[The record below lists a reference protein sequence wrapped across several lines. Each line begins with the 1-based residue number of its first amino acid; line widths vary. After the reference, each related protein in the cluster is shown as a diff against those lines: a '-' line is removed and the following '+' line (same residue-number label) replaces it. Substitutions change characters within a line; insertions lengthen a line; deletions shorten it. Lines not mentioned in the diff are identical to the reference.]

1 MDFFKKF
8 NKLNLKDKD
17 GKRKFISLACTVF
30 GIFLIVTGTSV
41 AYLMGQYEGGENTIT
56 AGTLVLYLPTE
67 SNGISLNGAV
77 PKTDALG
84 LNQTEKYTFT
94 LKNNGTIDMKYSI
107 NLQNT
112 CTTTGT
118 VNVNGVDITP
128 DVCVPDNYIKVAIK
142 EGNGSYVV
150 KKLSDVTS
158 LLTGI
163 LKVHEQISIEMK
175 LWLDESTPNDYQGI
189 VNGVERNVI
198 FYGTVS
204 LKGEQVIPRLL
215 TELVLGTDN
224 SNVLNATA
232 TLTDT
237 YSSAG
242 DASGLYKSVDGE
254 TNSGRTYFYRGAVT
268 NNYVSFA
275 GLMWRIVRINENGS
289 IRLLLN
295 DGINNNK
302 NYQFYPSWNNYTYMY
317 YSNSDVDNGIKRT
330 VDTWYNDNLKDYE
343 DYIADTE
350 FCEQFKVTWDSGYAT
365 AGSATVPL
373 YSSYTSN
380 FKCSTDGNGKGVLTS
395 KVGLLTYDE
404 AVHAGNYPL
413 KSSTS
418 YITNSNYLYWLMS
431 PAGDSAAAAASRR
444 VNVWLV
450 RKNGNISKIS
460 VIGSDIAVRPVVSLK
475 AGILAT
481 GSGTSDDPYLIQMR

>member
-254 TNSGRTYFYRGAVT
+254 TNSGTTYFYRGAVT
-268 NNYVSFA
+268 NNYVKFA
-275 GLMWRIVRINENGS
+275 GKMWKIIRINENGT
-289 IRLLLN
+289 IRLLL
-295 DGINNNK
+295 DEMAGVNK
-302 NYQFYPSWNNYTYMY
+302 KFNPTWNNYIYMY

-330 VDTWYNDNLKDYE
+330 VDAWYDNNIKGYE
-343 DYIADTE
+343 NYIADTE
-350 FCEQFKVTWDSGYAT
+350 FCEQFKVAWDSSYAT
-365 AGSATVPL
+365 AGSVTVP
-373 YSSYTSN
+373 T
-380 FKCSTDGNGKGVLTS
+380 
-395 KVGLLTYDE
+395 
-404 AVHAGNYPL
+404 
-413 KSSTS
+413 
-418 YITNSNYLYWLMS
+418 
-431 PAGDSAAAAASRR
+431 
-444 VNVWLV
+444 
-450 RKNGNISKIS
+450 
-460 VIGSDIAVRPVVSLK
+460 
-475 AGILAT
+475 
-481 GSGTSDDPYLIQMR
+481 

>member
-17 GKRKFISLACTVF
+17 GKRRFISLVVTVF

-41 AYLMGQYEGGENTIT
+41 AYLMGQYVGGENTIT

-150 KKLSDVTS
+150 KKLSDGTS
-158 LLTGI
+158 LLTGV
-163 LKVHEQISIEMK
+163 LKVHEQINFEMK

-204 LKGEQVIPRLL
+204 LKGEQTKI
-215 TELVLGTDN
+215 
-224 SNVLNATA
+224 
-232 TLTDT
+232 
-237 YSSAG
+237 
-242 DASGLYKSVDGE
+242 
-254 TNSGRTYFYRGAVT
+254 
-268 NNYVSFA
+268 
-275 GLMWRIVRINENGS
+275 ENQ
-289 IRLLLN
+289 N
-295 DGINNNK
+295 
-302 NYQFYPSWNNYTYMY
+302 P
-317 YSNSDVDNGIKRT
+317 
-330 VDTWYNDNLKDYE
+330 
-343 DYIADTE
+343 
-350 FCEQFKVTWDSGYAT
+350 
-365 AGSATVPL
+365 
-373 YSSYTSN
+373 
-380 FKCSTDGNGKGVLTS
+380 
-395 KVGLLTYDE
+395 
-404 AVHAGNYPL
+404 
-413 KSSTS
+413 
-418 YITNSNYLYWLMS
+418 
-431 PAGDSAAAAASRR
+431 
-444 VNVWLV
+444 
-450 RKNGNISKIS
+450 
-460 VIGSDIAVRPVVSLK
+460 
-475 AGILAT
+475 
-481 GSGTSDDPYLIQMR
+481 